1 MGLDYYELLGLQRTA
16 TTGDVQKAYRKLALK
31 HHPDRSATDESVTVF
46 QLVSEA
52 YDVLC
57 NPKTKGFYDLYGEEG
72 IKYGVTDGKGTK
84 KGGFYECKKTPLKI
98 FVEFFGTENPFA
110 ALEDL
115 SKSIQSVLGTPV
127 LKPGKKKTI
136 PLPVALEDIYT
147 GCSKR
152 VENQRKILFEN
163 GTVKAETKK
172 FNINI
177 QPGCTS
183 GTKYV
188 FDGAGHQIP
197 GHKAGSIV
205 YVVEEAPHPVFERDG
220 SDLIFRVQI
229 PLVKSLTGFS
239 IDLQTL
245 DKRTLCI
252 PVTNIVQTGDVMVI
266 EDEGLPLPKGKGGKG
281 NLVVEFEVL
290 FPKVLSETQ
299 KQVIK
304 SGFFYPAS
312 ATPTQQKSVENYLGS
327 FSHSTEGWSVGF
339 SK

>member
-1 MGLDYYELLGLQRTA
+1 MGLDYYEILSLQRTA
-16 TTGDVQKAYRKLALK
+16 TTADVQKAYRKLALK
-31 HHPDRSATDESVTVF
+31 HHPDRTSSEDSVAVF
-46 QLVSEA
+46 GLISEA

-84 KGGFYECKKTPLKI
+84 KGGFYACKKTPLET

-115 SKSIQSVLGTPV
+115 SKSLQSVLGTPV

-136 PLPVALEDIYT
+136 KLPVSLEDIYT
-147 GCSKR
+147 GCNKM
-152 VENQRKILFEN
+152 VENERKILFEN

-172 FNINI
+172 FNIPI
-177 QPGCTS
+177 SPGCKS
-183 GTKYV
+183 GTRYV
-188 FDGAGHQIP
+188 FDGAGHQVP
-197 GHKAGSIV
+197 GCKAGSIV
-205 YVVEEAPHPVFERDG
+205 YVVEEEAHPLFERDG
-220 SDLIFRVQI
+220 ADLIFKVQI

-252 PVTNIVQTGDVMVI
+252 PVTNIVQTGDVLTI
-266 EDEGLPLPKGKGGKG
+266 EDEGLPTGNGGKG
-281 NLVVEFEVL
+281 CLVVAFEVL

-299 KQVIK
+299 KQIIK
-304 SGFFYPAS
+304 SGFYLPS
-312 ATPTQQKSVENYLGS
+312 ATSQAQQKSVDSYLGS
-327 FSHSTEGWSVGF
+327 FSNATEGWSVGF